1 MSVHLPAPKEI
12 RDLLAE
18 LLGRQVEITT
28 AAPLAPGP
36 KSPAT
41 FAVYVDDYLRVSA
54 LLVLDVAL
62 SAYAGAAIGLVPRNV
77 ADNSIKWSV
86 LPPLLEENLR
96 EVLNVTV
103 GLFHVGDADHL
114 RLHVV
119 HPAGGAVPQD
129 VLARA
134 LTLGQRTDVT
144 VDVAGYGRGALS
156 VVLVAR

>member
-1 MSVHLPAPKEI
+1 MSVHLPAPKEV

-18 LLGRQVEITT
+18 LLGRQVEISF

-36 KSPAT
+36 ESPAT

-54 LLVLDVAL
+54 LMVLDVPL
-62 SAYAGAAIGLVPRNV
+62 SAYAGAAIGLVPPNV
-77 ADNSIKWSV
+77 ATNAIRWNV

-96 EVLNVTV
+96 EVLNVMV
-103 GLFHVGDADHL
+103 NLFHAGDADHL

-134 LTLGQRTDVT
+134 LTLGQRTDVS
-144 VDVAGYGRGALS
+144 VDVAGYGRGTLS
-156 VVLVAR
+156 VVLVDR